1 MAKKGSQLT
10 VRTATEIQGGE
21 FVILGY
27 AGKSYQM
34 TLDELKKFIGI
45 IEDSGGSVDLTQV
58 STDILPLADVSKD
71 IGSLEK
77 RWKKVYSTALTVKAQ
92 SVDEEEVNIHDGGIE
107 GKIGQDIQWS
117 IDGSGKAN
125 FYELTVNGADV
136 ATMDYV
142 NNELSK
148 YVTTDEL
155 TKNYVSNSSLTE
167 ILKKYYESGYVD
179 FLLSSKASTGDLN
192 KTNAQLGIV
201 RADVDTLKSYFQDTD
216 DVDDIINKWRE
227 LEAFLAGQTETSTLA
242 DLLSVKADKDTVTA
256 INSRVTDLET
266 ADFVDIDSLRS
277 TLGGYYTKEEV
288 DGLLGEA
295 GGVDLTGYVNEIAA
309 SGTGNGIA
317 SVSKD
322 GSKLTFTKAN
332 FLTDATVP
340 AARTTF
346 YGGIKIGYKD
356 NGKNYGVLL
365 DDSGKAYVNVPWESY
380 DLSKFLEI
388 TGGSVNYL
396 QVSPANAS
404 DSETINIGVTANEI
418 SGTHGNGTVDWKINS
433 DGAWIGANQLA
444 TQSWVDDKG
453 YLTASSSLSSAKL
466 DKKTINIV
474 STPVTLGESITKNQL
489 ITNLG
494 LKGLA
499 FKDSIDLSGYQPLIT
514 STNKLAYS
522 LISGTPTLAAVATSG
537 SYNDLTNKPTIP
549 SAITESTVSGWGFV
563 TADDVAT
570 ELENFLPLDGGT
582 IKSTKEQALTLYRNA
597 SAGGIG
603 IKFECEKQNGWV
615 GYIPSSYGVY
625 LYTNNHYLY
634 LTKNGVAKLDA
645 NTLIHSGNIASQSV
659 QSAYTA
665 QNASIADK
673 ATNDSEG
680 NKIVDTYL
688 KIENYNTDTVNLA
701 TKDYVNTQG
710 FLKDGNIRNLVIK
723 NSGGTELIAYR
734 PTSSGAELTLQASHV
749 GLGNVENTKLSTW
762 AGSANITTLGTITS
776 GTWNGTKIAN
786 AYLANNS
793 IAIAG
798 TSIALGGSM
807 TQNQLI
813 SLAGVAAV
821 DAKFANYLPLA
832 GGTLTGILSI
842 DNSRTD
848 IYFCVRQSEISKAC
862 FGWQSGVGAYLYNYS
877 SYRYLGISDEG
888 TPFYKTSSG
897 INTLIHS
904 GNYSSYAL
912 PLSGGT
918 ISGELRLKQ
927 YLRINAWEGYGTGS
941 CDAWYNGNNGS
952 LCMTASD
959 IRLGS
964 DYSKTVIHS
973 GNISSHAVTPSN
985 LESTLS
991 DYPLANGTRA
1001 TGTWGINI
1009 SGSAAKLGGFS
1020 SDTYMRH
1027 YRDNEIDLNLLS
1039 TTDPVVV
1046 ETYKA
1051 SNTPSS
1057 LYNWWQVMNW
1067 GSEDSAYGVQLA
1079 NSFYSAA
1086 NGTLYI
1092 RSKNN
1097 GTWNN
1102 WKQLAFTD
1110 STVAAAKSLV
1120 NNNGNYVIYNNSHAF
1135 YVGDNLYTT
1144 LQTYILGK
1152 SVTLRYGES
1161 ATHGLILNSSGNVT
1175 IGNSDLAG
1183 TSCKLYVNGDLNI
1196 ASNRILGNGNTD
1208 ILNSQGDWVILGYG
1222 NCNKKW
1228 PTYIDG
1234 NNIYFRYG
1242 TDHTVGMCINYLGNV
1257 GIGTTSPNTKLH
1269 VVGGT
1274 KIEGALSTYGITA
1287 TTTAATDA
1295 AFTHY
1300 VGSTKLWWVSSYN
1313 NCANFNTALYV
1324 QSGSSP
1330 IKVATVND
1338 LSSYLPKTGGTIG
1351 GSLTFSSTSG
1361 SHIIGNANNV
1371 LQLLPGTGSAPVL
1384 PIKIAKLSSGRH
1396 TIYCDEDQAYDLG
1409 TSSYGYYYVYSRYSS
1424 ASSDATKKNI
1434 IGNIPLT
1441 TAQIANAPA
1450 VSFTWKDSGEK
1461 SHGTIAQYWKEI
1473 LPEFV
1478 SGDEG
1483 SYGLNYAALGV
1494 VSSIILARNIETH
1507 EQRIARLEKEI
1518 SDLQK
1523 KLNALVNNE

>member
-10 VRTATEIQGGE
+10 VRMATEIQGGE

-45 IEDSGGSVDLTQV
+45 IEDGGGSVDLTQV
-58 STDILPLADVSKD
+58 STDILPLADTSKD

-77 RWKKVYSTALTVKAQ
+77 RWKKIYSTALTVKAQ

-136 ATMDYV
+136 ATMQYV

-148 YVTTDEL
+148 YVTTDTL

-192 KTNAQLGIV
+192 KTNTQLGIV
-201 RADVDTLKSYFQDTD
+201 QTDVATLKSYFQDTD

-242 DLLSVKADKDTVTA
+242 DLLSVKADKDTVIA

-277 TLGGYYTKEEV
+277 TLDDYYTKEDV
-288 DGLLGEA
+288 DDLLGEA

-309 SGTGNGIA
+309 SDTGNGIA

-322 GSKLTFTKAN
+322 GSKLTFNKAT
-332 FLTDATVP
+332 FLTDVTVP
-340 AARTTF
+340 SARTTF

-380 DLSKFLEI
+380 DLSKFLER

-433 DGAWIGANQLA
+433 DGAWIGTNQLA
-444 TQSWVDDKG
+444 TQSWVDGKG

-466 DKKTINIV
+466 DKNTINIAGTSV
-474 STPVTLGESITKNQL
+474 SLGGGITQNQL
-489 ITNLG
+489 IANLG

-514 STNKLAYS
+514 EDKKLAYS
-522 LISGTPTLAAVATSG
+522 LISGTPTLATVATSG

-549 SAITESTVSGWGFV
+549 SAITESTVSGWGF
-563 TADDVAT
+563 TKNT
-570 ELENFLPLDGGT
+570 GT
-582 IKSTKEQALTLYRNA
+582 IT
-597 SAGGIG
+597 G
-603 IKFECEKQNGWV
+603 IKMNNVSKGT
-615 GYIPSSYGVY
+615 SGVVD
-625 LYTNNHYLY
+625 LGTV
-634 LTKNGVAKLDA
+634 LTSHQ
-645 NTLIHSGNIASQSV
+645 TIHSL
-659 QSAYTA
+659 T
-665 QNASIADK
+665 
-673 ATNDSEG
+673 
-680 NKIVDTYL
+680 
-688 KIENYNTDTVNLA
+688 
-701 TKDYVNTQG
+701 
-710 FLKDGNIRNLVIK
+710 IK
-723 NSGGTELIAYR
+723 NSDESYSLTYT
-734 PTSSGAELTLQASHV
+734 PNSSSLSITLGKSWV

-762 AGSANITTLGTITS
+762 AGSDNITTLGTITI
-776 GTWNGTKIAN
+776 GTWNGSKITN
-786 AYLANNS
+786 AYLDKS
-793 IAIAG
+793 TITVAG
-798 TSIALGGSM
+798 QEIPLGGEAPAE
-807 TQNQLI
+807 NLI
-813 SLAGVAAV
+813 GPLGITTLSSTVANHGAIIN
-821 DAKFANYLPLA
+821 DLDTRFSNYLPLS
-832 GGTLTGILSI
+832 GGVLKGTSPYHQYVLSLDTDNRFYTILSLMSGGERKADVQYTI
-842 DNSRTD
+842 DGAIFPGLQLSNL
-848 IYFCVRQSEISKAC
+848 V
-862 FGWQSGVGAYLYNYS
+862 SGDVLGLSNTGLPMYNKN
-877 SYRYLGISDEG
+877 I
-888 TPFYKTSSG
+888 
-897 INTLIHS
+897 LIHS
-904 GNYSSYAL
+904 GN
-912 PLSGGT
+912 
-918 ISGELRLKQ
+918 I
-927 YLRINAWEGYGTGS
+927 GS
-941 CDAWYNGNNGS
+941 
-952 LCMTASD
+952 
-959 IRLGS
+959 
-964 DYSKTVIHS
+964 
-973 GNISSHAVTPSN
+973 
-985 LESTLS
+985 
-991 DYPLANGTRA
+991 
-1001 TGTWGINI
+1001 
-1009 SGSAAKLGGFS
+1009 
-1020 SDTYMRH
+1020 
-1027 YRDNEIDLNLLS
+1027 
-1039 TTDPVVV
+1039 
-1046 ETYKA
+1046 
-1051 SNTPSS
+1051 
-1057 LYNWWQVMNW
+1057 Q
-1067 GSEDSAYGVQLA
+1067 
-1079 NSFYSAA
+1079 
-1086 NGTLYI
+1086 
-1092 RSKNN
+1092 
-1097 GTWNN
+1097 
-1102 WKQLAFTD
+1102 
-1110 STVAAAKSLV
+1110 TVAAANKLSTARKIWGQSFDGSGNV
-1120 NNNGNYVIYNNSHAF
+1120 NGAIALLDNNSTLRNVVEYRGNNLHFGYDNALAS
-1135 YVGDNLYTT
+1135 VGYD
-1144 LQTYILGK
+1144 TYINGK
-1152 SVTLRYGES
+1152 TIYLRYHGY
-1161 ATHGLILNSSGNVT
+1161 ATAFILNSSGNVT
-1175 IGNSDLAG
+1175 IGSSDLAG
-1183 TSCKLYVNGDLNI
+1183 TSYKLYVDGKSIYRHAILADRYNGQGNI
-1196 ASNRILGNGNTD
+1196 AGASIVINKYSDFFGIGPSASNREFLSFGTTSNA
-1208 ILNSQGDWVILGYG
+1208 SGDWKSEFLTFSSG
-1222 NCNKKW
+1222 
-1228 PTYIDG
+1228 
-1234 NNIYFRYG
+1234 
-1242 TDHTVGMCINYLGNV
+1242 GNV
-1257 GIGTTSPNTKLH
+1257 GIGTTNPNTKLH

-1274 KIEGALSTYGITA
+1274 KIEGALSTVGGGLTIDTSNSDIA
-1287 TTTAATDA
+1287 I
-1295 AFTHY
+1295 THY
-1300 VGSTKLWWVSSYN
+1300 KGTTKLWTMGNYN
-1313 NCANFNTALYV
+1313 GCANFNDALYV
-1324 QSGSSP
+1324 QSGSTP
-1330 IKVATVND
+1330 IRVATVND
-1338 LSSYLPKTGGTIG
+1338 LSSYLPKAGGTIS
-1351 GSLTFSSTSG
+1351 GSLTFSSTTG

-1371 LQLLPGTGSAPVL
+1371 LQLLPGSGSAPVL

-1523 KLNALVNNE
+1523 ELNALVNNE